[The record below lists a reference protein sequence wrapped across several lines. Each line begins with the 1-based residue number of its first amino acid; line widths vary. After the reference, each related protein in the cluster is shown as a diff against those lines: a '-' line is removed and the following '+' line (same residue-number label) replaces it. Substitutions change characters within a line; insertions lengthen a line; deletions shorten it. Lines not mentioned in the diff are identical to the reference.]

1 MQKLNTTDYKVMEKI
16 MKNSKI
22 SRTDLSKYLELTP
35 AAISKIIKKLLS
47 YNLIVEKNTLFSTGG
62 RPRVTLAINK
72 NYKKIIGVNLGAGF
86 INIVESN
93 LNGEIIGITERKF
106 AFKGQE
112 KVLELLDEEL
122 TKTLSKYDAES
133 VVGIGL
139 ATHGVVDRKKGTV
152 IVSPHFKWRNLELR
166 KEFEKKYN
174 LPVIVENDV
183 RSMLIAEHNYG
194 HAKNMKDFIF
204 LYIKNGIGAAIFL
217 NGKIF
222 EGSNY

>member
-1 MQKLNTTDYKVMEKI
+1 MQKLNTTDYKIMEKI

-93 LNGEIIGITERKF
+93 SLK
-106 AFKGQE
+106 
-112 KVLELLDEEL
+112 
-122 TKTLSKYDAES
+122 
-133 VVGIGL
+133 
-139 ATHGVVDRKKGTV
+139 TV
-152 IVSPHFKWRNLELR
+152 I
-166 KEFEKKYN
+166 
-174 LPVIVENDV
+174 
-183 RSMLIAEHNYG
+183 AE
-194 HAKNMKDFIF
+194 
-204 LYIKNGIGAAIFL
+204 
-217 NGKIF
+217 
-222 EGSNY
+222 